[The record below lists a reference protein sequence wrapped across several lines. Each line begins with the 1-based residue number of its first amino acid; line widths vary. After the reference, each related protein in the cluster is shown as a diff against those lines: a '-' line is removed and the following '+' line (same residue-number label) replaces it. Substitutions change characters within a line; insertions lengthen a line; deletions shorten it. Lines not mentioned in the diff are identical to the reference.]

1 MREEIILSA
10 RVEGYSANRQG
21 IASEQGPDGRTG
33 KAADASDITQVR
45 TSIKLRLAVGS
56 ETYCRAS
63 IHLAR
68 ETHLRTIFRDFRF
81 SEFKARA
88 IFDKAMVAPE
98 RVGLI
103 DAVPG
108 ADVRRRAITSALITI
123 RLKGSR
129 LTNSKSSNFTLWRVN
144 NMRKILAE
152 YYDENKIL
160 IFATILGCLYYFYRK
175 LREQTHGI
183 LVRF

>member
-1 MREEIILSA
+1 
-10 RVEGYSANRQG
+10 
-21 IASEQGPDGRTG
+21 
-33 KAADASDITQVR
+33 
-45 TSIKLRLAVGS
+45 
-56 ETYCRAS
+56 
-63 IHLAR
+63 
-68 ETHLRTIFRDFRF
+68 
-81 SEFKARA
+81 
-88 IFDKAMVAPE
+88 MVAPE

-175 LREQTHGI
+175 ITGTDSWYTGKVLIAVLFSFLFIIFVLKMKKHST
-183 LVRF
+183 